1 MESALVVV
9 VVAVLFGGMVLMLA
23 MGYQNSEAER
33 ARQAKARQADAAA
46 SASAIVS
53 VPGFFAPRRRGGHAI
68 LARVFNEAMVNQ
80 LEHHVRLEQAVV
92 AQFVHQP
99 SVDNLYRRA
108 GTSLHAR

>member
-23 MGYQNSEAER
+23 MGYQNSETER

-46 SASAIVS
+46 RASAIVS
-53 VPGFFAPRRRGGHAI
+53 VPGFFAAADGAVTPSSAG
-68 LARVFNEAMVNQ
+68 FSQAMVSQ

-99 SVDNLYRRA
+99 SVDNLYRRV
-108 GTSLHAR
+108 GTSLHAQ

>member
-1 MESALVVV
+1 MDSALVVV

-23 MGYQNSEAER
+23 MGYSEAER
-33 ARQAKARQADAAA
+33 AQQARARQAAAA
-46 SASAIVS
+46 RASAIVA
-53 VPGFFAPRRRGGHAI
+53 VPSFFASVDGAVTPAQT
-68 LARVFNEAMVNQ
+68 VFNDAMVNK

-108 GTSLHAR
+108 GTSLHAQ

>member
-23 MGYQNSEAER
+23 MGYQSSEAER
-33 ARQAKARQADAAA
+33 ARQARARQAAAA
-46 SASAIVS
+46 ARASAIAVAPS
-53 VPGFFAPRRRGGHAI
+53 YFAPADGAV
-68 LARVFNEAMVNQ
+68 APSQPVFSEAMVNR

-99 SVDNLYRRA
+99 SIDNLYRRA

>member
-23 MGYQNSEAER
+23 MGYQHSEAER
-33 ARQAKARQADAAA
+33 ARQAKARQTDAAA
-46 SASAIVS
+46 RASAIAA
-53 VPGFFAPRRRGGHAI
+53 VPGFFAPADGTSAP
-68 LARVFNEAMVNQ
+68 ARSVFNEAMVNQ

-92 AQFVHQP
+92 AQFVQKP

-108 GTSLHAR
+108 GTSLHAQ

>member
-23 MGYQNSEAER
+23 MGYQSSEAER
-33 ARQAKARQADAAA
+33 AQQARARQADAAA
-46 SASAIVS
+46 RASAITVA
-53 VPGFFAPRRRGGHAI
+53 PGFFAPADGAVMP
-68 LARVFNEAMVNQ
+68 AQSVFNEAMVNQ

-99 SVDNLYRRA
+99 SVDNLYRRS
-108 GTSLHAR
+108 GTSLHAQ

>member
-23 MGYQNSEAER
+23 MGYQSSEAER
-33 ARQAKARQADAAA
+33 ARQARARQVDAAA
-46 SASAIVS
+46 RASAIAVA
-53 VPGFFAPRRRGGHAI
+53 PGFFAPTDEAV
-68 LARVFNEAMVNQ
+68 APAQSVFNETMLNQ

-108 GTSLHAR
+108 ATSLHSR

>member
-23 MGYQNSEAER
+23 MGYQSSEAER
-33 ARQAKARQADAAA
+33 ARQARVRQADAAA
-46 SASAIVS
+46 RASSITVL
-53 VPGFFAPRRRGGHAI
+53 PGFFASAGGSIAPS
-68 LARVFNEAMVNQ
+68 RSVFSEAMVNQ

-108 GTSLHAR
+108 GTRLST

>member
-23 MGYQNSEAER
+23 MGYQSSEAER
-33 ARQAKARQADAAA
+33 ARQARARQVDAAA
-46 SASAIVS
+46 RASAIAVA
-53 VPGFFAPRRRGGHAI
+53 PGFFAPADGAV
-68 LARVFNEAMVNQ
+68 APSQSVFSEAMVSQ

-108 GTSLHAR
+108 ATSLHSR

>member
-23 MGYQNSEAER
+23 MGYQSSEAER
-33 ARQAKARQADAAA
+33 ARQAKGRLGDAAA
-46 SASAIVS
+46 RASAIVA
-53 VPGFFAPRRRGGHAI
+53 VPGFFAPADGAVTP
-68 LARVFNEAMVNQ
+68 AASAFNEAMVSR

-99 SVDNLYRRA
+99 SVDNLYRRV
-108 GTSLHAR
+108 GTSLHAH

>member
-23 MGYQNSEAER
+23 MGYQSSEAER
-33 ARQAKARQADAAA
+33 ARQARARQAAAA
-46 SASAIVS
+46 GAPSIAAL
-53 VPGFFAPRRRGGHAI
+53 PGFFASADRS
-68 LARVFNEAMVNQ
+68 LAPSQPVFSEAMVNQ

>member
-23 MGYQNSEAER
+23 MGYQSSEAER
-33 ARQAKARQADAAA
+33 ARQARAHQAAA
-46 SASAIVS
+46 GAPSIAAL
-53 VPGFFAPRRRGGHAI
+53 PGFFASADRS
-68 LARVFNEAMVNQ
+68 LAPSQPVFSEAMVNQ

-108 GTSLHAR
+108 GTSLHAQ

>member
-33 ARQAKARQADAAA
+33 ARQARARQAAAA
-46 SASAIVS
+46 RASAIVS
-53 VPGFFAPRRRGGHAI
+53 VPSFFASADGAVPPSQS
-68 LARVFNEAMVNQ
+68 VFNDAMVNQ

-108 GTSLHAR
+108 GTSLHAQ